1 MALSVLRANSNLLP
15 AGIDEVGL
23 EKTEDGSWR
32 GYCAHQRGEGTQ
44 HFEFPGGRNPESWLA
59 FKLERDHAFA
69 TMAAS
74 EAARRLFGSFRTS
87 EA

>member
-1 MALSVLRANSNLLP
+1 MSLSVLRADSHLLP

-23 EKTEDGSWR
+23 EQTEQGLWR
-32 GYCAHQRGEGTQ
+32 GYCAYRAERSGTQ

-69 TMAAS
+69 TLPAS
-74 EAARRLFGSFRTS
+74 EAARRLFRSFHP
-87 EA
+87 A